1 MAGSALVLLSWLML
15 AGLAIQTARLAAIW
29 RRGAPA
35 PVDWRTDLIALPRR
49 YLVDVHAIVARNPAA
64 ARMHQAIAGGLLTG
78 TALLLLGVI
87 PALRSSSL
95 YWLLVALAFAI
106 ALAGAALVRRRRT
119 PIRPP
124 TLSGGAFL
132 TLPLHLAAYA
142 TGCLLTALFGGL
154 IGWIGLFLAA
164 FGGINLIA
172 GLTTGPMRHAIA
184 GALHLAAH
192 PRPDRF
198 SGTPASALAPI
209 DLTAPRLGI
218 ATIEDFAWNRLLG
231 FDACIQCG
239 RCEAACPAFAA
250 GQPLNPKALIQDLCA
265 ASHPQPTY
273 TGSPHPGITTHGPI
287 LGTLHPET
295 LWSCTTCRACVAAC
309 PMMIE
314 HVDAI
319 IDLRRHLTLEH
330 GAAPGKADA
339 SLAALRYTDNTTGRA
354 PDQRLDGLAGLNIRT
369 IAPGESVDT
378 LLWLG
383 DGAFDRRYGETLRA
397 LIAILRAAAID
408 FAVLGP
414 AERDCGDLAR
424 RLGDE
429 AGFARLAHANIA
441 QLNDIRFQ
449 RIVTT
454 DPHALHVL
462 RQEYPAL
469 GGHYTI
475 IHHTK
480 LIADLLAAGTI
491 TLPAPSTTTITYH
504 DPCYL
509 ARYNGETEAPRRIL
523 ARLTTNTV
531 EMARNGTNGFCCGG
545 GGGAPVTDIQG
556 KHRIPDLRMDQ
567 ARATN
572 ATIVAVA
579 CPGCT
584 AMLEGVIGP
593 RPLIRDLAQLVH
605 AAMS

>member
-1 MAGSALVLLSWLML
+1 
-15 AGLAIQTARLAAIW
+15 
-29 RRGAPA
+29 
-35 PVDWRTDLIALPRR
+35 
-49 YLVDVHAIVARNPAA
+49 
-64 ARMHQAIAGGLLTG
+64 
-78 TALLLLGVI
+78 
-87 PALRSSSL
+87 
-95 YWLLVALAFAI
+95 
-106 ALAGAALVRRRRT
+106 
-119 PIRPP
+119 
-124 TLSGGAFL
+124 
-132 TLPLHLAAYA
+132 
-142 TGCLLTALFGGL
+142 
-154 IGWIGLFLAA
+154 
-164 FGGINLIA
+164 
-172 GLTTGPMRHAIA
+172 
-184 GALHLAAH
+184 
-192 PRPDRF
+192 
-198 SGTPASALAPI
+198 
-209 DLTAPRLGI
+209 
-218 ATIEDFAWNRLLG
+218 
-231 FDACIQCG
+231 
-239 RCEAACPAFAA
+239 
-250 GQPLNPKALIQDLCA
+250 
-265 ASHPQPTY
+265 
-273 TGSPHPGITTHGPI
+273 
-287 LGTLHPET
+287 
-295 LWSCTTCRACVAAC
+295 
-309 PMMIE
+309 MMIE

-354 PDQRLDGLAGLNIRT
+354 PDQRLDVLAGLNVRI
-369 IAPGESVDT
+369 IAPGESVDI

-397 LIAILRAAAID
+397 LIAILRAADLD
-408 FAVLGP
+408 FAILGP

-429 AGFARLAHANIA
+429 AGFARLARANIA
-441 QLNDIRFQ
+441 QLNDISFQ
-449 RIVTT
+449 RIVTA

-462 RQEYPAL
+462 RQEYPAF

-491 TLPAPSTTTITYH
+491 TLPAPASTTITYH

-509 ARYNGETEAPRRIL
+509 ARYNGETEAPRSIL
-523 ARLTTNTV
+523 ARLTTKPV